1 MLDMKR
7 CGILYGELKTKKF
20 AHFHPFADVTN
31 FSFIGLREKQSGMGE
46 AWTGDRWR
54 KKQKKI
60 YAQIPTTNTNITHI
74 VALGSRSMISSG
86 GAQMRRMK
94 QQSPDCKVH
103 CISNTLFSKDVKGW
117 LMWVV
122 VSRQ

>member
-1 MLDMKR
+1 M
-7 CGILYGELKTKKF
+7 TSQF

-31 FSFIGLREKQSGMGE
+31 FSFIGLREKQSGMENPKKKSGMGE